1 MNKRPQVFLLLLAFA
16 TIPIYAKDKDKAD
29 GKDKKNSGAIQN
41 ESLEQYLQRMK
52 QVPVAAPS
60 RTMGSLWLDGARL
73 TDVSSD
79 YKARH
84 AGDLITITVVQN
96 ITATNAGSVSSQRNM
111 SASSGIS
118 ALPGQLKT
126 TGIASL
132 FSPTSAYSLAGKG
145 QAATSSSLTTSLAGR
160 IVAILPSG
168 ALVIEAE
175 RKLTMNNER
184 QTLLLRGMIREGD
197 IGPGD
202 TVSSN
207 AIANLELE
215 LKGKGVI
222 SEGNRPPNL
231 IMRAILRVLNF

>member
-1 MNKRPQVFLLLLAFA
+1 MKRMFAITLLVAAGCCQLA
-16 TIPIYAKDKDKAD
+16 AKEKRKDTDKDT
-29 GKDKKNSGAIQN
+29 KNSGPIQS
-41 ESLEQYLQRMK
+41 ESLESYLHRMQ
-52 QVPVAAPS
+52 QVMPQPNAS
-60 RTMGSLWLDGARL
+60 TSGSLWVEGGRL
-73 TDVSSD
+73 TNVSSD
-79 YKARH
+79 YKAH
-84 AGDLITITVVQN
+84 QVGDLITITVNQN

-118 ALPGQLKT
+118 ALAGQLKT
-126 TGIASL
+126 TGVSSL
-132 FSPTSAYSLAGKG
+132 FSPTSTYTLAGKG

-160 IVAILPSG
+160 VVALLPGG

-184 QTLLLRGMIREGD
+184 QTVLLRGMVRAGD

-202 TVSSN
+202 TVASN

-222 SEGNRPPNL
+222 SEGNRPPNP
-231 IMRAILRVLNF
+231 IVRAILRVLNF

>member
-1 MNKRPQVFLLLLAFA
+1 MKRILLTSLLILLAVGLSL
-16 TIPIYAKDKDKAD
+16 AKEKNKD
-29 GKDKKNSGAIQN
+29 KDKKNSGAIQS
-41 ESLEQYLQRMK
+41 ESLEGYLQRMQ
-52 QVPVAAPS
+52 QVPLAPS
-60 RTMGSLWLDGARL
+60 APSLGSLWTDGGRL
-73 TDVSSD
+73 TDLSSD

-84 AGDLITITVVQN
+84 IGDLITITVIQN

-111 SASSGIS
+111 SASSGIT
-118 ALPGQLKT
+118 ALPGELKT
-126 TGIASL
+126 AGVANL
-132 FSPTSAYSLAGKG
+132 FSPNSAYSLAGKG
-145 QAATSSSLTTSLAGR
+145 QAATTSSLITSLAGR
-160 IVAILPSG
+160 VVAVLPGG

-184 QTLLLRGMIREGD
+184 QTLLLRGMVRAGD

-202 TVSSN
+202 TVASN

-222 SEGNRPPNL
+222 SEGNRPPNP

>member
-1 MNKRPQVFLLLLAFA
+1 MKRIALTCLFFWAAANLLLA
-16 TIPIYAKDKDKAD
+16 KDK
-29 GKDKKNSGAIQN
+29 GNKNSGAIQS
-41 ESLEQYLQRMK
+41 ESLAQYLQRMQ
-52 QVPVAAPS
+52 QVPLAPS
-60 RTMGSLWLDGARL
+60 APTMGSLWVEGGRL

-84 AGDLITITVVQN
+84 IGDLITITVVQN
-96 ITATNAGSVSSQRNM
+96 ITASNAGSVSSQRKM

-126 TGIASL
+126 TGVASL

-160 IVAILPSG
+160 VVAVMPGG

-184 QTLLLRGMIREGD
+184 QTVLLRGMVRPGD

-202 TVSSN
+202 TVASN

-222 SEGNRPPNL
+222 SEGNRPPNP
-231 IMRAILRVLNF
+231 IVRAILRVLNF

>member
-1 MNKRPQVFLLLLAFA
+1 MKKAFCTFALFLAAGALAFA
-16 TIPIYAKDKDKAD
+16 KD
-29 GKDKKNSGAIQN
+29 KDKKNSGAIQR
-41 ESLEQYLQRMK
+41 ESLEQYLQRME
-52 QVPVAAPS
+52 QVPLLPGTPS
-60 RTMGSLWLDGARL
+60 AGSLWADGGRL

-84 AGDLITITVVQN
+84 VGDLITISVVQN
-96 ITATNAGSVSSQRNM
+96 ITATNAGSVSAQRNM
-111 SASSGIS
+111 SASSGIT

-126 TGIASL
+126 TGVANL
-132 FSPTSAYSLAGKG
+132 FSPNSAYSLAGKG
-145 QAATSSSLTTSLAGR
+145 QAATTSSLTTSLAGR
-160 IVAILPSG
+160 VVAVLPGG

-184 QTLLLRGMIREGD
+184 QTLLLRGMVRPGD

-202 TVSSN
+202 TVASN

-222 SEGNRPPNL
+222 SEGNRQPNA

>member
-1 MNKRPQVFLLLLAFA
+1 MFA
-16 TIPIYAKDKDKAD
+16 ISANFAVAKAKTS
-29 GKDKKNSGAIQN
+29 SGAIQG
-41 ESLEQYLQRMK
+41 ESLEQYLRRMNE
-52 QVPVAAPS
+52 APLAPAS
-60 RTMGSLWLDGARL
+60 VTTGSLWIDSGRL
-73 TDVSSD
+73 SNLSSD
-79 YKARH
+79 YKARQV
-84 AGDLITITVVQN
+84 GDLITITVVQN

-126 TGIASL
+126 TGVANL
-132 FSPTSAYSLAGKG
+132 FSPASAYSLSGKG

-160 IVAILPSG
+160 VVAVLPGG

-184 QTLLLRGMIREGD
+184 QTVLLRGMVRPGD

-202 TVSSN
+202 TVASN

-215 LKGKGVI
+215 LRGKGVI
-222 SEGNRPPNL
+222 SEGNRPPNVIL
-231 IMRAILRVLNF
+231 RAILRVLNF